1 MEGYNEGPEDKG
13 WPKTYGDLPTYLQP
27 SEAGAVEED
36 IGRWDDVEL
45 TPEQAAHYRD
55 LMEDDCPYE

>member
-1 MEGYNEGPEDKG
+1 MEANDQPPKDEG
-13 WPKTYGDLPTYLQP
+13 WPRTYGDLPAHLQP

-36 IGRWDDVEL
+36 IGMLDNEEL
-45 TPEQAAHYRD
+45 TKEQRAYYRD